1 MPVFSG
7 GCEAHLIPFTSIEKI
22 DKTNFNKEMK
32 ANLDVLPLNSW
43 IDTNGKPLIIAGP
56 CSAETEEQVTE
67 TVTRIAKEGYAHVIR
82 AGVWKPRTRPGS
94 FEGMGEAALPWLA
107 AVKKETGLPIAVEV
121 ATPQHIELA
130 LKYGIDILWIG
141 ARTTVNPFNVQD
153 LADAL
158 KGVDVPVLIKNP
170 VNPDLALWVG
180 AFERIAGAGIKKMAA
195 IHRGFSNAQETK
207 YRNSPMWQL
216 AVELKTLFPQLPI
229 IGDPSHMAGKRAYLF
244 ELAQRALDLNYDGLI
259 IESHRNPDDA
269 WSDASQQLTPEALGE
284 MLRELE
290 VRKASYGE
298 DFQSELDRLRQKI
311 DNIDRE
317 LLEVLAARMAV
328 VEKLGEY
335 KRDNNVAVLQLD
347 RWKQVHNSRAEQ
359 GKKLNLYPEMVEEL
373 FKLIHM
379 ESIRKQTE
387 VMNQQPA

>member
-1 MPVFSG
+1 
-7 GCEAHLIPFTSIEKI
+7 
-22 DKTNFNKEMK
+22 MK

-67 TVTRIAKEGYAHVIR
+67 TVRRIAKEGYAHVIR

-107 AVKKETGLPIAVEV
+107 AIKKETGLPIAVEV

-216 AVELKTLFPQLPI
+216 AVELKTSFPQLPI
-229 IGDPSHMAGKRAYLF
+229 IGDPSHMAGKRDYLF

-259 IESHRNPDDA
+259 IESHRSPDDA

-290 VRKASYGE
+290 VRKPSYGE
-298 DFQSELDRLRQKI
+298 DFQSELDKLRQKI

-335 KRDNNVAVLQLD
+335 KRDNSVAVLQLD

>member
-1 MPVFSG
+1 
-7 GCEAHLIPFTSIEKI
+7 
-22 DKTNFNKEMK
+22 MK
-32 ANLDVLPLNSW
+32 ANLDVLPLSSW
-43 IDTNGKPLIIAGP
+43 IDTAGKPLIIAGP
-56 CSAETEEQVTE
+56 CSAETEEQVSE
-67 TVTRIAKEGYAHVIR
+67 TVSRIAKEGYAHVIR

-94 FEGMGEAALPWLA
+94 FEGMGEAALPWLVEA
-107 AVKKETGLPIAVEV
+107 KKQTGLPIAIEV

-207 YRNSPMWQL
+207 FRNSPMWQM

-229 IGDPSHMAGKRAYLF
+229 IGDPSHMAGKRAYLY

-259 IESHRNPDDA
+259 IESHRNPDEA

-284 MLRELE
+284 MLRSLE
-290 VRKASYGE
+290 IRKPSYGE
-298 DFQSELDRLRQKI
+298 DFQTQLEQMRQKI

-335 KRDNNVAVLQLD
+335 KRENNVAVLQLD
-347 RWKQVHNSRAEQ
+347 RWKELHTNRAEL
-359 GKKLNLYPEMVEEL
+359 GKKLNLYPELVEEL
-373 FKLIHM
+373 FKLVHM

-387 VMNQQPA
+387 VMNSQTA

>member
-1 MPVFSG
+1 
-7 GCEAHLIPFTSIEKI
+7 
-22 DKTNFNKEMK
+22 MK
-32 ANLDVLPLNSW
+32 ANLDVLPMQNW
-43 IDTNGKPLIIAGP
+43 INTNGKPLIIAGP
-56 CSAETEEQVTE
+56 CSAETEEQVHE
-67 TVTRIAKEGYAHVIR
+67 TVNQIAAEGYAHVIR

-94 FEGMGEAALPWLA
+94 FEGVGEPALKWLIDA
-107 AVKKETGLPIAVEV
+107 KKATGLPIAIEV
-121 ATPQHIELA
+121 ATPQHVELA

-180 AFERIAGAGIKKMAA
+180 AFERIAGAGIKKLAA

-207 YRNSPMWQL
+207 FRNSPMWQL
-216 AVELKTLFPQLPI
+216 AVELKTLFPQLPM

-259 IESHRNPDDA
+259 IESHRNPDEA
-269 WSDASQQLTPEALGE
+269 WSDASQQLTPAKLGE
-284 MLRELE
+284 MLAELE
-290 VRKASYGE
+290 VRKPNYGA
-298 DFQSELDRLRQKI
+298 DFQNELENLRQKI

-328 VEKLGEY
+328 VERLGEY
-335 KRDNNVAVLQLD
+335 KRDNNIAVLQLD
-347 RWKQVHNSRAEQ
+347 RWKQVHNSRADL
-359 GKKLNLYPEMVEEL
+359 GKRLNLYPEMVEEM

-387 VMNQQPA
+387 VMNQQLA